1 LKSGGKIGRDLA
13 PVHTYCMTVA
23 QRQQHH
29 HKGRANTMRIVTF
42 SGGCFIKDGPLNSK
56 DFESAEVSIEK
67 KELFIKVSSTSVRK
81 IKRRRLLSVHV
92 TDDKAR
98 NTQSIELRS
107 HVDDRPE
114 HPTEIRLI
122 RSAKD
127 PSADALIEKLTSWTD
142 HDAKETGNRSTQVQR
157 RPLNHNR
164 KIDTDI
170 RYNKP
175 ISSRKQFRPLELVT
189 NNARPSY
196 QHHSSESNRSFAD
209 LIERTSSPRPSRIPA
224 ARVST
229 PTSTARSNRT
239 IADFIERT
247 SPARLSPIPAARAS
261 SPSSTAKS
269 SRSFVDF
276 IQRTSS
282 PRPSRI
288 PAARASTPTIAA
300 GRISLSPA
308 TRALNMDTMTD
319 AAPDQPPE
327 KLHSLFSAAARSA
340 TKRPRGKFGMLGQQS
355 PYFATNQIR
364 DIWKERFSDDDADT
378 EPAVSS
384 KASAA
389 PPQGPASTAFDE
401 VDDLVDSE
409 DDAFSPVKTMQPKST
424 ARRKKLKRVVL
435 DDDNDIELG
444 KGHQDEPQLSSTEQF
459 RSTTTA
465 AARRVVTPKL
475 TAYDLIRDRN
485 RSSTTTL
492 SHADEPEVDLDENLL
507 GLSNERPVNQPDIS
521 RFFARKTSTGPSQP
535 KKPVDTRIASPP
547 RPSEFPPLRSPAT
560 PTKARSVEKTRTSR
574 SSLTPTRH
582 NHHLMRQHANT
593 PAWMA
598 SRSTSI
604 QSPQA
609 RRSLELNLPF
619 VPTTTKSSYDDLE
632 DELLVAPP
640 LAGPGSVQAL
650 SLPPSPEIYQSE
662 RENDTA
668 NCFTPPR
675 INPSASTAVGFFR
688 GLRK

>member
-1 LKSGGKIGRDLA
+1 
-13 PVHTYCMTVA
+13 
-23 QRQQHH
+23 
-29 HKGRANTMRIVTF
+29 MRIVTF

-56 DFESAEVSIEK
+56 DYESAEVSIEK

-81 IKRRRLLSVHV
+81 IKRRRLISVHV

-114 HPTEIRLI
+114 HPTQIRLI
-122 RSAKD
+122 RAAKD
-127 PSADALIEKLTSWTD
+127 PSADALIEKLKSWTD
-142 HDAKETGNRSTQVQR
+142 HDAKETGNRSTKVQR
-157 RPLNHNR
+157 RPLNRNG
-164 KIDTDI
+164 KIDTDSS
-170 RYNKP
+170 YNKP
-175 ISSRKQFRPLELVT
+175 VSSRKQFRPLELVT
-189 NNARPSY
+189 NNARPS
-196 QHHSSESNRSFAD
+196 SESSQASVDF
-209 LIERTSSPRPSRIPA
+209 IERTSPTRPSRIPA

-229 PTSTARSNRT
+229 PTSTAKSNRT
-239 IADFIERT
+239 IADFIEIT

-300 GRISLSPA
+300 GRITLSPA

-319 AAPDQPPE
+319 AAPDRPPE
-327 KLHSLFSAAARSA
+327 KLHSFFSAAARPA
-340 TKRPRGKFGMLGQQS
+340 AKRPRGKFGMLGQQS
-355 PYFATNQIR
+355 PYFAANQIR
-364 DIWKERFSDDDADT
+364 DVWEERFSDDDADT

-384 KASAA
+384 KPSVA
-389 PPQGPASTAFDE
+389 PPQGQASTAFDE

-424 ARRKKLKRVVL
+424 AGRKKLKRLVL

-465 AARRVVTPKL
+465 AARRVVTPKV

-485 RSSTTTL
+485 RSSTTTTL
-492 SHADEPEVDLDENLL
+492 SPADEPEVDLDENVRE
-507 GLSNERPVNQPDIS
+507 LSNERPVNQPDIS

-535 KKPVDTRIASPP
+535 KKPVDTRMASPP

-582 NHHLMRQHANT
+582 SHHLMRQHANT
-593 PAWMA
+593 PAWIA

-619 VPTTTKSSYDDLE
+619 VPTTTKSSYNDPV

-650 SLPPSPEIYQSE
+650 SLPPSPEVYQSE
-662 RENDTA
+662 HENNTA

-675 INPSASTAVGFFR
+675 INPSASTAVGLFR